1 MRARWR
7 PSAGHMAMAAATLW
21 LLVFGVLSAVTGLVV
36 PSLLSV
42 APLMVATVAEEYLV
56 MPFREVARLFR
67 RS

>member
-1 MRARWR
+1 
-7 PSAGHMAMAAATLW
+7 MAMAAATLW

-42 APLMVATVAEEYLV
+42 APLMVATVAKEYLV